1 MVWNIV
7 GTHGISISFT
17 LLERNVTD
25 GYPVASDDGLGA
37 ESNQI
42 PSVISG
48 LDLFMILLV
57 WGIGFIILPFIL
69 ELKRVDDFF
78 WMKGGGEFVDCFSRF
93 DVEMNLPLIVLLTQ
107 RSNVHFTS
115 FAANTNIRQQF
126 HKLNA
131 NNLDCMN
138 TEMFLLCNHACRC

>member
-57 WGIGFIILPFIL
+57 
-69 ELKRVDDFF
+69 
-78 WMKGGGEFVDCFSRF
+78 
-93 DVEMNLPLIVLLTQ
+93 
-107 RSNVHFTS
+107 
-115 FAANTNIRQQF
+115 
-126 HKLNA
+126 
-131 NNLDCMN
+131 
-138 TEMFLLCNHACRC
+138 